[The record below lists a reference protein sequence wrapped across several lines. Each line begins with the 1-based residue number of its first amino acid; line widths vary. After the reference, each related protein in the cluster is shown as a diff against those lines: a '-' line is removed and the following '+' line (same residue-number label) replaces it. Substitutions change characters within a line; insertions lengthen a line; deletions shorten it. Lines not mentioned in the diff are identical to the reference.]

1 MTTPLQQ
8 AVTALMEKIDDLG
21 ASPMD
26 WPELF
31 AVSKALEAEQ
41 AQAGE
46 PIGYVRHADKT
57 FWPHPECAV
66 YASVSPS
73 LAPVY
78 AHPSPPVEQAQAV
91 EPTLTTKTEQ
101 IAGAISRHISTPLIQ
116 REVLAAAQYIAHRYA
131 HPVPPPAGERA
142 ELVTALLECL
152 AGPAALTTREATAIK
167 DAADMLEADVSFI
180 NEGNKAQQVA
190 VPDGWALVPI
200 EPTEEMIVALMCTG
214 LRHAEYRHGCD
225 PTIAH
230 MAQGYTAMLA
240 AAQGAK
246 LVTQQVAVPM
256 TEAQI
261 FACDPVPHVMFDQ
274 QRIDFA
280 RAIEAF
286 HGIGAKP

>member
-1 MTTPLQQ
+1 MIPLQK
-8 AVTALMEKIDDLG
+8 AAWNKAIRDSVDALLHKGGYNEESSARHQLAMMNFDVE
-21 ASPMD
+21 S
-26 WPELF
+26 
-31 AVSKALEAEQ
+31 EQ
-41 AQAGE
+41 AQAVE

-78 AHPSPPVEQAQAV
+78 AHPAPP
-91 EPTLTTKTEQ
+91 L
-101 IAGAISRHISTPLIQ
+101 
-116 REVLAAAQYIAHRYA
+116 
-131 HPVPPPAGERA
+131 AGERA
-142 ELVTALLECL
+142 ELIADLRLNHEYCPKEVILE
-152 AGPAALTTREATAIK
+152 
-167 DAADMLEADVSFI
+167 AADMLEADVSLI

-190 VPDGWALVPI
+190 VPAGSDMTPERAAFFMRRFKK
-200 EPTEEMIVALMCTG
+200 EEKLLGPNEQKAIDYVL
-214 LRHAEYRHGCD
+214 
-225 PTIAH
+225 
-230 MAQGYTAMLA
+230 AMLEA
-240 AAQGAK
+240 DAQELEATERQVEILSDDLSK
-246 LVTQQVAVPM
+246 CSKAQQVAVPM